1 MPGIHLNNIE
11 EKLAKRWDCAGMS
24 ANTLKGI
31 SIQGG
36 DAQPHAELRGISSLD
51 IDFKYPV
58 TVLCGKNGTGKT
70 TILSLAALGFHGAE
84 GFFPR
89 GMALRSY
96 HRGHYTFSDFFYKGP
111 QDSDCKGISIEWRY
125 CNIPSVKIRKRS
137 EKWMHYERRPSKAT
151 QFLGPIRIASAME
164 QRVLR
169 SHFKNAQKV
178 ATQPLDDE
186 YLGYLSEIL
195 GRPYNLAEDLFH
207 KGYHLRVCRAR
218 RGTYSSF
225 NMGAGEDAI
234 IDLLSCLQS
243 MPKESLCVIEEIE
256 LGIYPEALARLA
268 QVIQRIAFKKK
279 MQFIISSHSQFFIDQ
294 LPRRARILLQRY
306 EDTCSPIYEPT
317 TRYAIGNMSQDY
329 PPELTIYCED
339 RLAEQIL
346 SLSVPVSIRRRIVI
360 TPIGSK
366 SEFKKV
372 YDIHQKLNPRM
383 KHLFVWDGDVK
394 DSEVRNIFAGVAQFN
409 YFFLHEDG
417 TPERN
422 LISKLSEHG
431 VSVFARAFEF
441 NSEDEASE
449 ILDYLRSLADPHDFA
464 FQLSTKTKLEE
475 QVVVSKVIDCYLSV
489 CPNEKAQIERLIGKC
504 LSLNNGEYL
513 EEHNRTETESA

>member
-36 DAQPHAELRGISSLD
+36 DVQPHAELRGISSLD

-234 IDLLSCLQS
+234 IDLLSCIQS

-329 PPELTIYCED
+329 SPELMIYCED
-339 RLAEQIL
+339 RLAGQIL
-346 SLSVPVSIRRRIVI
+346 LLAVSNLVRQRIVTI
-360 TPIGSK
+360 PVGSK

-372 YDIHQKLNPRM
+372 YDWHQTSTPRM
-383 KHLFVWDGDVK
+383 KCLFVWDGDVK
-394 DSEVRNIFAGVAQFN
+394 DSEVRKIFSNVDKFN
-409 YFFLHEDG
+409 YFFLHEKE

-422 LISKLSEHG
+422 LISKLLENGLDEFTKMFGFINSRSSSELLQ
-431 VSVFARAFEF
+431 R
-441 NSEDEASE
+441 
-449 ILDYLRSLADPHDFA
+449 LLALKNPHDFA
-464 FQLSTKTKLEE
+464 YELSRETKLDE
-475 QVVVSKVIDCYLSV
+475 QMVVNKVIECYLSV
-489 CPNEKAQIERLIGKC
+489 CPNEKAQIERLIERC
-504 LSLNNGEYL
+504 LSLGDGEYL
-513 EEHNRTETESA
+513 EEHNRTMPATV